1 MHTGQLQDFRG
12 HGTVRLL
19 GKTAVAGRGM
29 APGLTPRAIIIG
41 GDHPQLPMR
50 YLALWRSLVANRPE
64 EADIQRVRILPV
76 LPF

>member
-1 MHTGQLQDFRG
+1 
-12 HGTVRLL
+12 
-19 GKTAVAGRGM
+19 M
-29 APGLTPRAIIIG
+29 APGSMPGAIVIG

-64 EADIQRVRILPV
+64 EADKQRVRILPV